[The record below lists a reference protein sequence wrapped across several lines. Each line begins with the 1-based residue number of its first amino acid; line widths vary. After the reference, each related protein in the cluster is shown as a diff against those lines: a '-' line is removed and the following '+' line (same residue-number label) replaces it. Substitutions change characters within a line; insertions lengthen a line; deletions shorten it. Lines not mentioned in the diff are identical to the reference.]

1 MNIYEKILKAREQ
14 FLQAKV
20 KKSGKNKFQNFEYFE
35 LGDIVPTII
44 TICSEL
50 QILPIFNITASSAAL
65 KVVDVENPEEMVTF
79 TSLIPELGTENVNM
93 AIQNIGKIQTYQR
106 RYLYMQFLDIVEQDT
121 VDAGEPAKAKK
132 STPKPAPKKPRR
144 TIKGTS
150 YANPEDFGKDI
161 PKAPAPPKNPNIKE
175 KKGGKPSGAK
185 LPPKTEPETM
195 DMTGGESSFDAAAS
209 KNPTLKALIHALKTD
224 NKVVNTGNIVALA
237 KDRQK
242 EGIINKIQLKKVQ
255 KDLGVLA
262 D

>member
-1 MNIYEKILKAREQ
+1 MGGRMNIYEKILKAREK
-14 FLQAKV
+14 FLQEKI

-35 LGDIVPTII
+35 LGDIVPPII
-44 TICSEL
+44 KICSEL
-50 QILPIFNITASSAAL
+50 KLLPIFNLTRNEATL
-65 KVVDVENPEEMVTF
+65 KVVDVENPEETITF

-121 VDAGEPAKAKK
+121 VDASKPANTKK
-132 STPKPAPKKPRR
+132 SVPKPAPKKPS
-144 TIKGTS
+144 K
-150 YANPEDFGKDI
+150 A
-161 PKAPAPPKNPNIKE
+161 PKAPVPPKNMGIKE

-185 LPPKTEPETM
+185 LPPKQKVGTV
-195 DMTGGESSFDAAAS
+195 DMTGGVSSFDVAAQ
-209 KNPTLKALIHALKTD
+209 KNPTVKALIHTLKQG

-237 KDRQK
+237 KNRQK

-262 D
+262 K